1 MTNNIMTAAVLT
13 ALAVTVAVMAAT
25 PFISA
30 EAIGNATHAAGS
42 ESAPLTVNRSAA
54 DRQLTGYHDPHAR
67 KRNIATQTVD
77 SCWVRTRYGTVN
89 VCETDGR
96 AE

>member
-1 MTNNIMTAAVLT
+1 MTNKIMTAAVFT
-13 ALAVTVAVMAAT
+13 ALAMTVAAMAGT
-25 PFISA
+25 PFLRADAVRSA
-30 EAIGNATHAAGS
+30 AAGS
-42 ESAPLTVNRSAA
+42 ESAPLIVKLSAV

-67 KRNIATQTVD
+67 RRNIATQTVD

-96 AE
+96 AD

>member
-1 MTNNIMTAAVLT
+1 MTNKIMTAAAFT
-13 ALAVTVAVMAAT
+13 ALALTVAAMAAT
-25 PFISA
+25 PFLRA
-30 EAIGNATHAAGS
+30 EAIGNAAHAPSS
-42 ESAPLTVNRSAA
+42 ESAPLIVKLSAA
-54 DRQLTGYHDPHAR
+54 DRQLTGYRDPHAR